1 MKASERRL
9 LDIINNSNRMNLN
22 AETVTFG
29 SPRTSPEKENNTWI
43 EVSAFAG
50 ATIYDGLTTV
60 RYNRKDSRSIGK
72 RSVIELGILELAQA
86 QDNIAAALTQ
96 LYDIPCDASELRVRT
111 MMRLNDVQ
119 GIVVV
124 DFINHPLVYG
134 SLTARLT
141 FGRALLPIV
150 ILKTILNSFSESDV
164 QVTELDTA
172 LSNPSLSGF
181 ELTDIKK

>member
-22 AETVTFG
+22 AETVSFG
-29 SPRTSPEKENNTWI
+29 SPRTSPERENNTWI
-43 EVSAFAG
+43 EVSAYPG

-60 RYNRKDSRSIGK
+60 RYNRQDSRSIGK

-141 FGRALLPIV
+141 FGRAVLPIV
-150 ILKTILNSFSESDV
+150 LLKTNLTSFSESDV
-164 QVTELDTA
+164 QVVDLNTA
-172 LSNPSLSGF
+172 LSTPTLSGF
-181 ELTDIKK
+181 GTTDIQK

>member
-9 LDIINNSNRMNLN
+9 LDIINNSNRMQLN
-22 AETVTFG
+22 PETVVFG
-29 SPRTSPEKENNTWI
+29 SPRVSPERDNNTWI

-50 ATIYDGLTTV
+50 ATLYDGLTTV
-60 RYNRKDSRSIGK
+60 RYNRLDSRSIGK

-86 QDNIAAALTQ
+86 QYNIAAALTQ
-96 LYDIPCDASELRVRT
+96 KYDIPCDGNELRVRT

-141 FGRALLPIV
+141 FGRAELPIV
-150 ILKTILNSFSESDV
+150 LLKQDLTSFSEEDV
-164 QVTELDTA
+164 SVVDLTTT
-172 LSNPSLSGF
+172 LSNPDLTGF
-181 ELTDIKK
+181 APADIKK